1 MGLAL
6 FELKSNH
13 IGSIMLHTYIRLY
26 NLTNICSCGTPL
38 QHGRAAHKVHGFFG
52 TLIQQF
58 VFFRYK
64 VLHVLMK
71 LTRYTVYGTRE
82 LLLTAQDRC
91 NIILYKIQYFN
102 YILSFCQNLTVIRY
116 LNFLKMSKL

>member
-1 MGLAL
+1 
-6 FELKSNH
+6 
-13 IGSIMLHTYIRLY
+13 MLHTSVVKSYQNVCKMHR
-26 NLTNICSCGTPL
+26 
-38 QHGRAAHKVHGFFG
+38 RAVHKVHGFFG
-52 TLIQQF
+52 TLIEQF
-58 VFFRYK
+58 VLFRYE

-102 YILSFCQNLTVIRY
+102 YILSFCQNLTVRY